1 MSLKCVCGGVFVWHG
16 MVCVCACMCIG
27 RGRDLDAAR
36 AKSLGY
42 RHPACTQGTFLEN
55 KVLGLSGH

>member
-1 MSLKCVCGGVFVWHG
+1 MWGCVCVVWYG
-16 MVCVCACMCIG
+16 VCVCAQARACVWVG
-27 RGRDLDAAR
+27 WRDLDAAR

-42 RHPACTQGTFLEN
+42 RHPTCTQGTFLEN